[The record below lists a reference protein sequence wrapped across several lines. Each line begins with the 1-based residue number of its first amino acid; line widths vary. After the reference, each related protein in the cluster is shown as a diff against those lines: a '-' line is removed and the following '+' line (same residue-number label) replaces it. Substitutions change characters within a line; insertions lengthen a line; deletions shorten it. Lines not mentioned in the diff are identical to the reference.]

1 MTTIPDYI
9 LETVYLPLALILVWL
24 AKIAKDITAPYNLQQ
39 ELLERKNPAV
49 AVSVGGYFLAVVIV
63 LIGAYLGGSDS
74 LAIGMM
80 KFTAFGALGI
90 VLLRI
95 AAKLNDMFIL
105 PKMCNTRE
113 LVDDQNIGAGLVEFA
128 TSIASGMVV
137 AGAING
143 EGGGFVTA
151 VVFFFLSQLLLVG
164 IVQFYNFLTP
174 MNIFKEIEEDNI
186 AMGIAVAGN
195 LIGAGVL
202 IMRGTSGDFKGWSAH
217 LLHFAIWAGIAA
229 LLLPVVRVFIDKVLI
244 TDAKLDIELALRRN
258 QAVAIVEMIVTV
270 TFAILV
276 AFTFSFDV

>member
-1 MTTIPDYI
+1 MDVPSYI
-9 LETVYLPLALILVWL
+9 QESAYLPLALLLVWL

-63 LIGAYLGGSDS
+63 LIGAYLGGAVD
-74 LAIGMM
+74 LWQGMM
-80 KFTAFGALGI
+80 SFTGFGVLGI

-95 AAKLNDMFIL
+95 AAKLNDWFIL

-143 EGGGFVTA
+143 EGGGVVTA
-151 VVFFFLSQLLLVG
+151 IVFFIVSQLLLVG
-164 IVQFYNFLTP
+164 IVQFYNLLTP
-174 MNIFKEIEEDNI
+174 MNIFKEIEEDNV

-202 IMRGTSGDFKGWSAH
+202 IMKGTSGDFRGWVPH
-217 LLHFAIWAGIAA
+217 LVHFAIWAGIAA
-229 LLLPVVRVFIDKVLI
+229 LLLPIVRVFIDKLLI
-244 TDAKLDIELALRRN
+244 TEAKLDIELALRRN
-258 QAVAIVEMIVTV
+258 SAVAIIEMIVTI

-276 AFTFSFDV
+276 AFTFTFDV